1 MGKQEILQDHKKTGK
16 TFQPPFTHKLGPLH
30 EISWVKTMIP
40 ELFWIAIIQD
50 CYGHQMGVEIITA
63 FSRIVCK
70 CTEGSSDKK
79 RVFASMS
86 SFGRLTPEEGF
97 CVRKEL
103 AASGRL
109 FEIQKALTD
118 LIAFYPQCPL
128 CFLYSKIPSLD
139 DGPEHKLASL
149 KASLEKI
156 YDKVSREA
164 MMVQATAIWL
174 AFDSDVLKVSAETSL
189 AEFPEI
195 EKYPHTELSQRVA
208 SSIRASLFMFFIEP
222 HYPASSDWPAYFW
235 NRGLEVDPCHF

>member
-109 FEIQKALTD
+109 FEIQKALND
-118 LIAFYPQCPL
+118 LIIFYPQCPL
-128 CFLYSKIPSLD
+128 CFLYSKILSSVIIRSTNIIKCRMIPNSLWIRTICISPPSIWRKHFPPSIRNSL
-139 DGPEHKLASL
+139 LASQNLQPTTCCVTGWIIYL
-149 KASLEKI
+149 KKQKAQEKQPAQNQPET
-156 YDKVSREA
+156 KGFSR
-164 MMVQATAIWL
+164 
-174 AFDSDVLKVSAETSL
+174 
-189 AEFPEI
+189 
-195 EKYPHTELSQRVA
+195 
-208 SSIRASLFMFFIEP
+208 
-222 HYPASSDWPAYFW
+222 
-235 NRGLEVDPCHF
+235 